1 MIISLKQWS
10 RFAWKLFFFNPL
22 FLKLYGTRIIK
33 QKPFEISITGH
44 PNVLLTFGKVLEDPV
59 NIK

>member
-1 MIISLKQWS
+1 MEII
-10 RFAWKLFFFNPL
+10 FFNPL

-44 PNVLLTFGKVLEDPV
+44 PNVLLTFDKVLEDPV

>member
-1 MIISLKQWS
+1 MEIIFL
-10 RFAWKLFFFNPL
+10 NPL

-33 QKPFEISITGH
+33 QKPFEISITSH
-44 PNVLLTFGKVLEDPV
+44 PKVLLTFGKVLEDPV